1 MRVIGDIPFHL
12 IGITV
17 GEMNSI
23 AMGYSEAF
31 R

>member
-1 MRVIGDIPFHL
+1 MRIVGDIPFY

-17 GEMNSI
+17 EEMNSI